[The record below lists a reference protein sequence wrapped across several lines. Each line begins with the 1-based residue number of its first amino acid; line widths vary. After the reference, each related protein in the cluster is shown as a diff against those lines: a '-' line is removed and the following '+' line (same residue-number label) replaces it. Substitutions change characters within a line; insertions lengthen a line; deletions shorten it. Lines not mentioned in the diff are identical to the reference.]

1 MLPALKD
8 IGVTKNESSRLQ
20 KIASNTRCD
29 LIKQGQER
37 GEIAKPEQPRKI
49 NIPDGNIKPR
59 TLSEFGLTA
68 KQSHGRMPKQKEFV
82 GHGNFVKWIE
92 NNLDIDD
99 NTVYRYIKLY
109 SYADKI
115 PILGNLQDAYK
126 QIETIEAQAKLTA
139 EEKQRKMIAFFLFPY
154 LLLFQVKARVKERIK
169 VA

>member
-1 MLPALKD
+1 
-8 IGVTKNESSRLQ
+8 
-20 KIASNTRCD
+20 
-29 LIKQGQER
+29 
-37 GEIAKPEQPRKI
+37 
-49 NIPDGNIKPR
+49 
-59 TLSEFGLTA
+59 
-68 KQSHGRMPKQKEFV
+68 MPKQKEFV

>member
-37 GEIAKPEQPRKI
+37 GEIASQNKGGANISNGMPE
-49 NIPDGNIKPR
+49 GNTVK
-59 TLSEFGLTA
+59 TLSEIGLTA
-68 KQSHGRMPKQKEFV
+68 KQSHGRTPKQKEFV

-92 NNLDIDD
+92 NNLDISDK
-99 NTVYRYIKLY
+99 TVEKYMKLFEY
-109 SYADKI
+109 QNKLPES
-115 PILGNLQDAYK
+115 GNLQDAYK

-139 EEKQRKMIAFFLFPY
+139 ETK
-154 LLLFQVKARVKERIK
+154 
-169 VA
+169 

>member
-1 MLPALKD
+1 MH
-8 IGVTKNESSRLQ
+8 VTKDRTQEIKKELAELNTTLKMTVQ
-20 KIASNTRCD
+20 KAIRV
-29 LIKQGQER
+29 GQL
-37 GEIAKPEQPRKI
+37 
-49 NIPDGNIKPR
+49 
-59 TLSEFGLTA
+59 LSE
-68 KQSHGRMPKQKEFV
+68 QKEFV